1 MGFCVLH
8 PGRTAPE
15 PGVSNAPVATCFRAY
30 PLRRRKFVEPEM
42 PTQNPENPLIA
53 MIHLATR
60 FILASAMVGGCSV
73 ALVLRAIKTAKD
85 RRDSNRIYQFLCRN
99 FKDGQY
105 TFRSSEAISAY
116 TNLPVS
122 RIADLCGKH
131 AHIESK
137 DQERHTWRALPRT

>member
-1 MGFCVLH
+1 MSLCVPH
-8 PGRTAPE
+8 PVKLRRSQVSAMPRS
-15 PGVSNAPVATCFRAY
+15 PLVSGVST
-30 PLRRRKFVEPEM
+30 
-42 PTQNPENPLIA
+42 PTQKICRTGDANPKPGEPLIA

-131 AHIESK
+131 PHIESK